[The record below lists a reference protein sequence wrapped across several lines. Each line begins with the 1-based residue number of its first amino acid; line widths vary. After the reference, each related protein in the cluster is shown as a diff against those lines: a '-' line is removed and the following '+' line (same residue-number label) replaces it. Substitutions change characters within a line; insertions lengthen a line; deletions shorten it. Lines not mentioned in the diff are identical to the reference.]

1 MKPEELIVKLKEG
14 VSEKTQETLDAIYK
28 VCSEQLA
35 REVGDF
41 SIVTIAKL
49 GHLRGVPKAQS
60 MRNKTGERYRALIE
74 SFAQSSPIKDLGKI
88 RKKDEDWID
97 EISSPKHRLLARI
110 QASEL
115 KAAQQKLREIVPP
128 STVIEVY
135 DNKNI
140 SIDAEHRLTGQE
152 RKALEYL
159 LSSSFRNKWN
169 LSETEFGELLHE
181 NNKMH
186 FKPATIDAFRKA
198 LAYL

>member
-1 MKPEELIVKLKEG
+1 MKPEELIVQLKKD

-28 VCSEQLA
+28 VCQEQLG

-49 GHLRGVPKAQS
+49 GHLHGVPKAQS

-97 EISSPKHRLLARI
+97 EISSPKHRLLVRI

-128 STVIEVY
+128 STVIDVY

-140 SIDAEHRLTGQE
+140 GIGAEHRLTAQE

-186 FKPATIDAFRKA
+186 FKPATIDAIRKA

>member
-1 MKPEELIVKLKEG
+1 MKPEELIVQLKKG

-28 VCSEQLA
+28 VCQEQLG

-97 EISSPKHRLLARI
+97 EISSPKHRLLVRI

-135 DNKNI
+135 DNKNM
-140 SIDAEHRLTGQE
+140 SIDAEHRLTAQE

>member
-1 MKPEELIVKLKEG
+1 MKPEELIVQLKKG
-14 VSEKTQETLDAIYK
+14 ASEKTQETLDAIYK
-28 VCSEQLA
+28 VCSEQLD
-35 REVGDF
+35 RGVGDF

-60 MRNKTGERYRALIE
+60 MRNKTGERYRGLIE
-74 SFAQSSPIKDLGKI
+74 SFAQSSPVKDLGKI

-115 KAAQQKLREIVPP
+115 KAVQQKLREIVPP
-128 STVIEVY
+128 SAVIEIY
-135 DNKNI
+135 DNKNAR
-140 SIDAEHRLTGQE
+140 IDAEHRLTAQE

-159 LSSSFRNKWN
+159 LSSSFRNKWG

-186 FKPATIDAFRKA
+186 FKPATLDALRKA

>member
-1 MKPEELIVKLKEG
+1 MKPEELIVQLKKG
-14 VSEKTQETLDAIYK
+14 VSAKTQETLDAIYK
-28 VCSEQLA
+28 VCLEQLD

-74 SFAQSSPIKDLGKI
+74 SFAQSSPIKDLGKM

-97 EISSPKHRLLARI
+97 EISNPKHRLLARI

-115 KAAQQKLREIVPP
+115 KAANQKLREIVPP
-128 STVIEVY
+128 NAVIEVY

-140 SIDAEHRLTGQE
+140 SIDAEHRLTTQE

-159 LSSSFRNKWN
+159 LSSSFKNKWN
-169 LSETEFGELLHE
+169 LRETEFGELLHE

-186 FKPATIDAFRKA
+186 FKPATIDAFKKA